1 MSSIIVAKIELENK
15 SSVKEDIMRFWPRC
29 ICTSE
34 GGRLPY
40 HSAVYRGARIGRA
53 PAGFYRYEIKVCPIR
68 AGLFVWHE

>member
-34 GGRLPY
+34 GTGLSPTMARSIKTLGLVGLLQDFIDKNQGLSDKGRPFCM
-40 HSAVYRGARIGRA
+40 A
-53 PAGFYRYEIKVCPIR
+53 E
-68 AGLFVWHE
+68 